1 MEQKIAGSPNTLKYE
16 PLSHK
21 EFPEWLIFLDS
32 ITRRIID
39 VFVSFFGLILL
50 IPVFIVVGTIIK
62 RDTPGPVFYHGPRVG
77 KNGKIFKILKFRTM
91 EETPESYNGKRL
103 TVNGDPRVTDAGRWL
118 RESKLNELPQLWNVF
133 LGHMSL
139 VGLRPEDPKLFA
151 RWPEEYQQRYS
162 KYRPGITSPASLMF
176 FDEENRLAS
185 SDTEKDYLENILPF
199 KLEIDFNYLAHRTI
213 INDLDILFMTFIA
226 LFPRMRKERIKE
238 TTFDKGPLISFFY
251 SFFNWFL
258 IDLFIAILATSLAIL
273 VWRLSTPLDI
283 GLRNAFS
290 LACLL
295 AVGFSLTNVIFGLN
309 RIAWR
314 HAPGEAIIDVGI
326 STIISAVLIAI
337 FDVFLG
343 AFNIPLAILTLAAM
357 LAFLG
362 FSIAR
367 YRERILTGIASRW
380 LNLRG
385 DANRLG
391 ERVLII
397 GAGDLGV
404 KTSWYI
410 RHGYLKKMLNVVGFV
425 DDNVYKDNLIIDE
438 SPVLGGSSDLPDL
451 VKKHHID
458 ILIFAIDR
466 ISAYRR
472 RKIEAICQQ
481 TGAQTIN
488 ARDLPNTMGA
498 VIGLEQPFE
507 GLFLAS
513 DEAEQFLDQLDH
525 HLVKN
530 DIAAARELL
539 NQARASLNN
548 EEKESFE

>member
-1 MEQKIAGSPNTLKYE
+1 MENEIMGTPNTVKYE

-21 EFPEWLIFLDS
+21 EYPNWVISLDR
-32 ITRRIID
+32 IARRILD
-39 VFVSFFGLILL
+39 VIVSFFGLIALNP
-50 IPVFIVVGTIIK
+50 IFFVIGTIIK
-62 RDTPGPVFYHGPRVG
+62 RDTTGPVFYHGPRVG
-77 KNGKIFKILKFRTM
+77 KNDKIFKILKFRTM
-91 EETPESYNGKRL
+91 YENPESYNGKRL
-103 TVNGDPRVTDAGRWL
+103 TVNGDPRVTEAGRWL
-118 RESKLNELPQLWNVF
+118 RDSKLNELPQLWNVL
-133 LGHMSL
+133 LGQMSL
-139 VGLRPEDPKLFA
+139 VGPRPEDPQIFED
-151 RWPEEYQQRYS
+151 WPEEFKAEYL
-162 KYRPGITSPASLMF
+162 KVRPGITSPASLMF
-176 FDEENRLAS
+176 FDEENRIS
-185 SDTEKDYLENILPF
+185 TSNTEKDYLINILPF
-199 KLEIDFNYLAHRTI
+199 KLRIDFNYLAHRTI

-226 LFPRMRKERIKE
+226 LFPQIRKKRIRE
-238 TTFDKGPLISFFY
+238 TTLDKGPLISLFY
-251 SFFNWFL
+251 GFFNWFL
-258 IDLFIAILATSLAIL
+258 IDFAIAIIATSLAIL
-273 VWRLSTPLDI
+273 VWRLSNPLDI
-283 GLRNAFS
+283 GAANAFA

-295 AVGFSLTNVIFGLN
+295 AIGFSLTNVIFGLN

-314 HAPGEAIIDVGI
+314 HAPGEAIIDLGI
-326 STIISAVLIAI
+326 STMIAVLMIAI
-337 FDVFLG
+337 FD
-343 AFNIPLAILTLAAM
+343 AFFSQINIPLVIKILAGM

-362 FSIAR
+362 FSITR

-385 DANRLG
+385 SANRLG
-391 ERVLII
+391 ERVIII

-498 VIGLEQPFE
+498 VIGLEQPYE
-507 GLFLAS
+507 GLFLSS

-530 DIAAARELL
+530 DIAAARELI